1 MPRDA
6 QYFEFTRF
14 AHVLAD
20 AASQATLGGFRQPLP
35 VDNKWRKGFDPV
47 TAADRVEVN
56 DSEQG
61 CDCCGRKLHAN
72 AEPHRGFYLCAACQA
87 DDVELAL
94 LVAKARHRR
103 RLMKLKERLEE
114 GADGDR

>member
-1 MPRDA
+1 M
-6 QYFEFTRF
+6 
-14 AHVLAD
+14 
-20 AASQATLGGFRQPLP
+20 LGGAPYCAACLP
-35 VDNKWRKGFDPV
+35 FYARLEQEAGALLPKRAAPV

-61 CDCCGRKLHAN
+61 CDCCGRQLQAN
-72 AEPHRGFYLCAACQA
+72 AEPHQGFYLCAACQA